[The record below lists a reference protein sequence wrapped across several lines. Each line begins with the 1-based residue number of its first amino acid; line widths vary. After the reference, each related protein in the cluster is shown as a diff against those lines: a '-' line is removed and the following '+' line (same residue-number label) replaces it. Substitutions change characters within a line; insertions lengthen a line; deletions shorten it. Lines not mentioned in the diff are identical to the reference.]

1 MIKISKELL
10 ELAQIF
16 EKRSKLYVVGG
27 YIRDSLLNI
36 KNYDIDIT
44 SALLLDEVEEL
55 LQNTNFSIKIT
66 NKQFG
71 TAKIIGKN
79 QTYEYCSFRE
89 DFYSSGGKHSP
100 KKIAFVT
107 LLEQDAKRRD
117 FTINALYFDI
127 INNKIIDVFDGLNDI
142 KNRLIKAVP
151 PAENILSNDGE
162 RLLRMAKFK
171 AKLGFEIDK
180 NTLNC
185 AIKFCNNL
193 NDLSPTTIQKFLD
206 SIKNFSIKQ
215 KQDIKETLKKLSD
228 NKISQQI

>member
-36 KNYDIDIT
+36 KNYDIDLT

-55 LQNTNFSIKIT
+55 LQNTNFLIKIT

-206 SIKNFSIKQ
+206 SIKDFSIKQ

>member
-36 KNYDIDIT
+36 KNYDIDLT
-44 SALLLDEVEEL
+44 SALLLGEVEEL

-193 NDLSPTTIQKFLD
+193 KDLSPTTIQKFLD
-206 SIKNFSIKQ
+206 SIKDFSIKQ